1 MCTVSIIAMSR
12 SKPGD
17 DTQSG
22 RGFRVVCN
30 RDELRQ
36 RPPAMPP
43 EWRTIH
49 DAAPGSADQN
59 GRAVWPTDL
68 AAGGTWFAASERGLV
83 LSLLNYNPDFGLRLP
98 AEDLAVSR
106 GLVIPSV
113 IEGGDAEAA
122 SARVATLELERFAP
136 FRLVAMSPGAEPK
149 PDQHPARGNTGHV
162 KVTGNGH
169 GNGHGSYNGHLQR
182 DAHRE
187 AHLVNGLGSLSH
199 APSVCVIETAWDGRE
214 LTTFRHTLLPAC
226 FVSSGLGDAKVAA
239 RLDLFAELV
248 ARAGADADSQNEFH
262 HHTWRHAPEL
272 SVMMSREDART
283 VSVSVAEVLRV
294 NGSWRVSM
302 TYRPVLEAA
311 VKKAAFVAAL
321 RR

>member
-17 DTQSG
+17 DAQSG
-22 RGFRVVCN
+22 RGFRVMCN

-49 DAAPGSADQN
+49 DGTPGSAN
-59 GRAVWPTDL
+59 GSGRAMWPTDL

-83 LSLLNYNPDFGLRLP
+83 LSLLNYNPDFGVRLP
-98 AEDLAVSR
+98 AEDLAISR

-113 IEGGDAEAA
+113 IEGGDAETA
-122 SARVATLELERFAP
+122 SARVALLELERFAP
-136 FRLVAMSPGAEPK
+136 FRLVAMSPG
-149 PDQHPARGNTGHV
+149 PDAKTDPHAARA
-162 KVTGNGH
+162 NG
-169 GNGHGSYNGHLQR
+169 
-182 DAHRE
+182 HRE

-199 APSVCVIETAWDGRE
+199 APTVCVIETAWDGRE
-214 LTTFRHTLLPAC
+214 LSTFRHTLLPAC
-226 FVSSGLGDAKVAA
+226 FVSSGLGDSKVVG
-239 RLDLFAELV
+239 RLDLFAEIV
-248 ARAGADADSQNEFH
+248 ARTGADLESQNEFH

-283 VSVSVAEVLRV
+283 ISVSVAEVLRV
-294 NGSWRVSM
+294 NGAWRVSM
-302 TYRPVLEAA
+302 SYRPVVETAA
-311 VKKAAFVAAL
+311 KKAAFVGAL